1 MKSTGEISAIAG
13 VSGKRGSSGD
23 GDLATLAKLNNP
35 VCVAVDA
42 SHNIYIC
49 DLSNHK
55 IRKVNISDGK
65 ISTFAGTGV
74 AGHSGRAYLYVCL
87 FIHPFVYLYFY
98 IC

>member
-13 VSGKRGSSGD
+13 IRGQRGSSGD
-23 GDLATLAKLNNP
+23 GDLTTLAKLNDP
-35 VCVAVDA
+35 ACVAVDV

-49 DLSNHK
+49 DLWNHK

-74 AGHSGRAYLYVCL
+74 AGYSGRA
-87 FIHPFVYLYFY
+87 
-98 IC
+98 